1 MEARML
7 LLRLSGYFCR
17 REVWW
22 MHGAGA
28 HCTEGGQRGPKGR
41 EKSLC
46 LHFSCLATKYE
57 FYFTEASCVVIR
69 RRGNSFESPTVLQ
82 SNFRSA
88 TS

>member
-46 LHFSCLATKYE
+46 LHFSYLATKYE
-57 FYFTEASCVVIR
+57 FYFI
-69 RRGNSFESPTVLQ
+69 
-82 SNFRSA
+82 
-88 TS
+88 